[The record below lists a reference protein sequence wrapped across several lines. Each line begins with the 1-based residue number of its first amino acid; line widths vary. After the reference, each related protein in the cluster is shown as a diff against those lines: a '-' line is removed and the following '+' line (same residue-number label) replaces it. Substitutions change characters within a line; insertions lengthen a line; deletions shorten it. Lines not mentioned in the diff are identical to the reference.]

1 MNLKVLMEGILV
13 LIFALV
19 TMVEGL
25 RLILSKDPTVL
36 HDPLGPGIY
45 VLVLGLGLM
54 AVSFAHFVTG
64 RRRLPG
70 KERVAASKKRRVQL
84 FSSIGILALYILLV
98 HFVGYLVATLTFFL
112 LELKVSGVKSWR
124 NNIILTLI
132 LTIIYYVVFVKVC
145 GMVFPKGIFF
155 D

>member
-1 MNLKVLMEGILV
+1 MNLKILIEGILV
-13 LIFALV
+13 LVFSLV
-19 TMVEGL
+19 TLVEGL
-25 RLILSKDPTVL
+25 RLIIYKDPHML
-36 HDPLGPGIY
+36 YDPLGPGFYI
-45 VLVLGLGLM
+45 LVLSLGLL
-54 AVSFAHFVTG
+54 AVGIVHLIANYRKPAG
-64 RRRLPG
+64 ARKG
-70 KERVAASKKRRVQL
+70 AASKKRRVQL

-132 LTIIYYVVFVKVC
+132 LTIIYYVVFVKFC

-155 D
+155 N